1 MAIQVGYG
9 YLFEKKKIDY
19 ENGVQTAYELTD
31 VVVGLYFQNTSSRRM
46 LHVLT
51 GYASNRTIS
60 DIEDEVD
67 ADQMVFIG
75 ANLENQIAQNDGHV
89 DFQTIRKKQLE
100 NKSRWYYKARSSG
113 VSVITDQNLT
123 RLLDT
128 KYPISNRSLNLQES
142 NYNAHETVL
151 SKYGICLT
159 DEEYETNPAVGR
171 QEELHQLILGLLSQ
185 EKSVAL
191 VGPPGVGKTAI
202 VEGLAYAIH
211 HNQVPKLLQNYEIY
225 KIDTSSLVSGT
236 RYRGD
241 FEERVETVLK
251 ELGTRPNTILF
262 IDEFHTIIGA
272 GSASSSSLDLA
283 NILKPYLDRGKIKMI
298 GATTVDEYEHYIKSD
313 PALKRR
319 FKKINVEEPVSEVMY
334 EILDEYLK
342 KLTLKTKLKVPFNE
356 DEKSLV
362 YSSLLR
368 LTEKSHRV
376 YDDPLC
382 NPDLALSIV
391 DTAFACA
398 AAEDKEQVEVDH
410 FIEAIQLENRI
421 YKSARVMVT
430 NQLLDDY
437 EDLKMSQGSEVALPP
452 HCKII
457 KFPG

>member
-19 ENGVQTAYELTD
+19 ENDVQTAYELTD

-51 GYASNRTIS
+51 GYASNQTIS

-67 ADQMVFIG
+67 ADRMVFIG

-113 VSVITDQNLT
+113 VSVITDQTLT
-123 RLLDT
+123 KLLDT
-128 KYPISNRSLNLQES
+128 KYPISNRSINLQES
-142 NYNAHETVL
+142 NYNDHETVL
-151 SKYGICLT
+151 SKYGTCLT
-159 DEEYETNPAVGR
+159 NEEYETNPAVGR

-211 HNQVPKLLQNYEIY
+211 NNQVPKALQNFEIY
-225 KIDTSSLVSGT
+225 KMDTSSLVSGT

-241 FEERVETVLK
+241 FEERVENVLK
-251 ELGTRPNTILF
+251 ELGTRKKTILF
-262 IDEFHTIIGA
+262 IDEFHTIVGA

-298 GATTVDEYEHYIKSD
+298 GATTIDEYERYIKND

-319 FKKINVEEPVSEVMY
+319 FKKIN
-334 EILDEYLK
+334 IKNKD
-342 KLTLKTKLKVPFNE
+342 
-356 DEKSLV
+356 KS
-362 YSSLLR
+362 
-368 LTEKSHRV
+368 T
-376 YDDPLC
+376 
-382 NPDLALSIV
+382 
-391 DTAFACA
+391 F
-398 AAEDKEQVEVDH
+398 
-410 FIEAIQLENRI
+410 
-421 YKSARVMVT
+421 
-430 NQLLDDY
+430 
-437 EDLKMSQGSEVALPP
+437 
-452 HCKII
+452 
-457 KFPG
+457 